1 MNEPLQST
9 LKKYAEELD
18 RQIEY
23 HKLQLTLVESVEVKR
38 MHEKILRKYE
48 NLKHIIEKQIE
59 AKPRSCK
66 AYDVS
71 QPSGYTEYLICPD
84 CFRNLHELTSTR
96 KDGVVFCQNCGK
108 KIRIREAK

>member
-9 LKKYAEELD
+9 LKKYAGEFD

-23 HKLQLTLVESVEVKR
+23 HKLQLTLVESAEMKR

-48 NLKHIIEKQIE
+48 NLKYIIEKQIE

-71 QPSGYTEYLICPD
+71 RPSGYTEYLICPD
-84 CFRNLHELTSTR
+84 CFRSLHELTSTR

>member
-9 LKKYAEELD
+9 LKKYAKELD

-23 HKLQLTLVESVEVKR
+23 HKLQLTLVESVEAKR
-38 MHEKILRKYE
+38 MYEKILRKYE
-48 NLKHIIEKQIE
+48 NLKHVIEKQIE

-66 AYDVS
+66 VYDAS
-71 QPSGYTEYLICPD
+71 RPSGYAEHLICPD

>member
-1 MNEPLQST
+1 MNELLQST
-9 LKKYAEELD
+9 LKKYAGEID

-23 HKLQLTLVESVEVKR
+23 HKLQLTFAESVEMKR
-38 MHEKILRKYE
+38 MYEKILRKYE
-48 NLKHIIEKQIE
+48 ELKRIIEKQIE

-66 AYDVS
+66 VYDAS
-71 QPSGYTEYLICPD
+71 QPSGYAEYLVCPD

>member
-9 LKKYAEELD
+9 LKKYAGEID

-23 HKLQLTLVESVEVKR
+23 HKLQLTLVESVEIKR
-38 MHEKILRKYE
+38 MYEKILRKYE
-48 NLKHIIEKQIE
+48 ELKRIIEKQIE

-66 AYDVS
+66 VYDAS
-71 QPSGYTEYLICPD
+71 RPSGYAEYLVCPD
-84 CFRNLHELTSTR
+84 CFRNLYELTSTR

>member
-9 LKKYAEELD
+9 LKKYAKELD

-23 HKLQLTLVESVEVKR
+23 HKLQLTLVESVEAKR
-38 MHEKILRKYE
+38 MYEKILRKYE
-48 NLKHIIEKQIE
+48 ELKHIIEKQIE

-66 AYDVS
+66 VYDAS
-71 QPSGYTEYLICPD
+71 QPSGYAEYLVCPD

>member
-9 LKKYAEELD
+9 LKKYAEEID

-66 AYDVS
+66 VYDAS
-71 QPSGYTEYLICPD
+71 QPSGYAEYLVCPD
-84 CFRNLHELTSTR
+84 CFKKMYELTSTR

>member
-9 LKKYAEELD
+9 LKKYAGEID

-66 AYDVS
+66 AYDTS
-71 QPSGYTEYLICPD
+71 KPSGYTEYLVCCD
-84 CFRNLHELTSTR
+84 CFRTLNELTATR